1 MILTASDHFLNTLI
15 NTQRKRVFMKTS
27 FFIRK
32 DIIVQDKH
40 PIYLRISGGDIKL
53 TERIFL
59 NIYVDKKIWHVK
71 NQRVLSNGLQELED
85 INLILKNIESKLTS
99 IETVYRLAEIP
110 LTPKLMRQEY
120 ENKLSRVNFVA
131 FFKNAIPEQKAFVSA
146 SRIERYE
153 VVLKKLTEYNNYVS
167 FNDLSIKWLNDYRN
181 YLKFTLK
188 NKDNTIASNFS
199 VLKKFL
205 LIAVKNGIRLNFD
218 VKDLFVGDTKGNRT
232 YLLETELEKCLDYYF
247 SKYIPHSYKLVLGYF
262 LFSCMNGLRISNV
275 QNLNREELMN
285 NDFSIILVK
294 GNKDKN
300 MILNRTAK
308 LIIDHEP
315 NLFVEKFSDQYLNRE
330 LKNIMKALNINKK
343 VTFHVAR
350 HTFAT
355 LFLKAG
361 GKIEKLRII
370 LGHSSVR
377 ETEIYEHI
385 TQAEANEEM
394 FLLDKFYQNK
404 KAVS

>member
-1 MILTASDHFLNTLI
+1 MRTTFY
-15 NTQRKRVFMKTS
+15 
-27 FFIRK
+27 IRK
-32 DIIVQDKH
+32 DITVQGKH

-53 TERIFL
+53 TERI
-59 NIYVDKKIWHVK
+59 NIGLYVSPKLWHVK
-71 NQRVLSNGLQELED
+71 NQRVYSNGDIELED

-99 IETVYRLAEIP
+99 IETVYRLSEIA
-110 LTPKLMRQEY
+110 LTPKIMRKEY

-131 FFKNAIPEQKAFVSA
+131 FFKNAIPEQRPFVSA

-153 VVLKKLTEYNNYVS
+153 VVLKKLTQYNEYVS
-167 FNDLSIKWLNDYRN
+167 FNDLNIKWLDGYRH

-199 VLKKFL
+199 VIKKFL

-218 VKDLFVGDTKGNRT
+218 IKDLFIGDTKGNRT
-232 YLLETELEKCLDYYF
+232 YLLEHELEKCLNYYF
-247 SKYIPHSYKLVLGYF
+247 SEFIPKNWKIILGYF

-275 QNLNREELMN
+275 QALNRVELMS

-300 MILNRTAK
+300 MILNNTAK
-308 LIIDHEP
+308 MIIEEEP
-315 NLFVEKFSDQYLNRE
+315 ELFLKKYADQHMNDE
-330 LKNIMKALNINKK
+330 LKKIMKILSINKK

-394 FLLDKFYQNK
+394 FLLDKFYTK
-404 KAVS
+404 RKAAI